1 MNLEKE
7 TYEALAR
14 GYCSKDNELKTL
26 DPDLIIEMADQ
37 VIIVVKRYAEEMC
50 KKQREIC
57 ASNTYPVLDQDL
69 FRIMQDE
76 VRSAPLA
83 TED

>member
-14 GYCSKDNELKTL
+14 GYCSKDDELETL

-37 VIIVVKRYAEEMC
+37 VIIVAKQYAEEIC

-57 ASNTYPVLDQDL
+57 ADEIAKKGVPIGYPKYCL
-69 FRIMQDE
+69 E
-76 VRSAPLA
+76 SPLA